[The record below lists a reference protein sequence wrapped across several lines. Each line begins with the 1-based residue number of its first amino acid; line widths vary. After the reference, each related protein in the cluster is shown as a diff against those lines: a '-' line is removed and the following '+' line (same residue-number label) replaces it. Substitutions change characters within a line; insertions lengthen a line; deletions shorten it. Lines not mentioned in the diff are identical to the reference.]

1 VCYAIIKYA
10 KESRYQESCSI
21 YSAGDGV
28 EGRTMTALRD
38 LHRDDKPREK
48 LLNKGVSAL
57 KNDELLAILLGS
69 GIQGKDVR
77 KLSREIVQIMDDD
90 FDALSLKKLCDIH
103 GLGQAKASQIL
114 ASIELSKRYLV
125 KSNTRITSA
134 QEVYET
140 LRPFSA
146 KSQEYFLSITLD
158 GASHIINTRT
168 VFIGTLNQS
177 LVHPREVFA
186 DAIAD
191 RAAGIIIAHN
201 HPSGT
206 LEASRADI
214 AITQRLKEV
223 SKLVGIE
230 LLDHVI
236 LAKSGFYSF
245 SDEGLL

>member
-1 VCYAIIKYA
+1 
-10 KESRYQESCSI
+10 
-21 YSAGDGV
+21 
-28 EGRTMTALRD
+28 MTALRD
-38 LHRDDKPREK
+38 LHKYDKPREK
-48 LLNKGVSAL
+48 LVAKGVEAL
-57 KNDELLAILLGS
+57 KNEELLAILLGS

-77 KLSREIVQIMDDD
+77 KLSKEIVSLMDRHFDHFAHFGKLSD
-90 FDALSLKKLCDIH
+90 RLTLDALCNIH
-103 GLGQAKASQIL
+103 GLGIAKASQIL
-114 ASIELSKRYLV
+114 ASIELSKRYLIR
-125 KSNTRITSA
+125 SNKRITDA
-134 QEVYET
+134 KDVYDE
-140 LRPFSA
+140 LKSFSS
-146 KSQEYFLSITLD
+146 KSQEHFLTITLD

-206 LEASRADI
+206 LEASRADVQ
-214 AITQRLKEV
+214 ITQRLKEV

-236 LAKSGFYSF
+236 LSKHGYYSF

>member
-1 VCYAIIKYA
+1 MKSIK
-10 KESRYQESCSI
+10 Q
-21 YSAGDGV
+21 
-28 EGRTMTALRD
+28 
-38 LHRDDKPREK
+38 LHKDDKPREK
-48 LLNKGVSAL
+48 LVAKGVQAL

-69 GIQGKDVR
+69 GVQGKDVR
-77 KLSREIVQIMDDD
+77 KLAKEIVTMMDKG
-90 FDALSLKKLCDIH
+90 FENLTLKKLCDIH
-103 GLGQAKASQIL
+103 GLGVAKASQIL
-114 ASIELSKRYLV
+114 ASIELSKRYLIRTN
-125 KSNTRITSA
+125 KRITSA
-134 QEVYET
+134 SEVYEE
-140 LRPFSA
+140 LKVFSN
-146 KSQEYFLSITLD
+146 KNQEHFLTITLD

-177 LVHPREVFA
+177 MVHPREVFA

-214 AITQRLKEV
+214 SITQRLKEV

-236 LAKSGFYSF
+236 LSKHGFYSF

>member
-1 VCYAIIKYA
+1 MKTIK
-10 KESRYQESCSI
+10 E
-21 YSAGDGV
+21 
-28 EGRTMTALRD
+28 
-38 LHRDDKPREK
+38 LHKDEMPREK
-48 LLNKGVSAL
+48 LLHKGVQVL
-57 KNDELLAILLGS
+57 KNEELLSVLLGS

-77 KLSREIVQIMDDD
+77 KLSREIVLLLEDD
-90 FDALSLKKLCDIH
+90 FEGLSLEKLCNIH
-103 GLGQAKASQIL
+103 GLGIAKASQIL
-114 ASIELSKRYLV
+114 ASIELSKRYLIRT
-125 KSNTRITSA
+125 NRRITSA
-134 QEVYET
+134 KEVYEE
-140 LRPFSA
+140 LSVFSV
-146 KSQEYFLSITLD
+146 KNREHFLTITLD

-177 LVHPREVFA
+177 IVHPREIFS

-206 LEASRADI
+206 LAASRADMQ
-214 AITQRLKEV
+214 ITARLKEV

-236 LAKSGFYSF
+236 LAKDGYYSF

>member
-1 VCYAIIKYA
+1 
-10 KESRYQESCSI
+10 
-21 YSAGDGV
+21 
-28 EGRTMTALRD
+28 MTALRD
-38 LHRDDKPREK
+38 LHKDDKPREK
-48 LLNKGVSAL
+48 LVAKGVEAL
-57 KNDELLAILLGS
+57 KNEELLAILLGS
-69 GIQGKDVR
+69 GVQGKDVR
-77 KLSREIVQIMDDD
+77 KLAKEIVVLMDEG
-90 FDALSLKKLCDIH
+90 FDRLSLQALCDIH
-103 GLGQAKASQIL
+103 GLGVAKASQIL
-114 ASIELSKRYLV
+114 ASIELSKRYLIR
-125 KSNTRITSA
+125 SNKRITSA
-134 QEVYET
+134 EDVYEE
-140 LRPFSA
+140 LKSFST
-146 KSQEYFLSITLD
+146 KSQEHFLTITLD

-206 LEASRADI
+206 LEASRADVQ
-214 AITQRLKEV
+214 ITQRLKEV

-236 LAKSGFYSF
+236 LAKGGFYSF

>member
-1 VCYAIIKYA
+1 
-10 KESRYQESCSI
+10 
-21 YSAGDGV
+21 
-28 EGRTMTALRD
+28 MTALRD
-38 LHRDDKPREK
+38 LHKDDKPREK
-48 LLNKGVSAL
+48 LLNKGVEAL

-69 GIQGKDVR
+69 GVQGKDVR
-77 KLSREIVQIMDDD
+77 KLAKEIISLMDNG
-90 FDALSLKKLCDIH
+90 FDELTLNKLCDIH
-103 GLGQAKASQIL
+103 GLGLAKASQIL
-114 ASIELSKRYLV
+114 ASIELSKRYLIR
-125 KSNTRITSA
+125 SNKRITSA
-134 QEVYET
+134 QEVYDE
-140 LRPFSA
+140 LKSFST
-146 KSQEYFLSITLD
+146 KSQEHFLTITLD

-236 LAKSGFYSF
+236 LSRHGFYSF

>member
-1 VCYAIIKYA
+1 
-10 KESRYQESCSI
+10 
-21 YSAGDGV
+21 
-28 EGRTMTALRD
+28 MTALRD
-38 LHRDDKPREK
+38 LHKDDKPREK
-48 LLNKGVSAL
+48 LVAKGVQAL

-69 GIQGKDVR
+69 GVQGKDVR
-77 KLSREIVQIMDDD
+77 KLAKEIVAMMDEG
-90 FDALSLKKLCDIH
+90 FDKLTLKKLCEIH
-103 GLGQAKASQIL
+103 GLGLAKASQIL
-114 ASIELSKRYLV
+114 ASIELSKRYLIR
-125 KSNTRITSA
+125 SNKRITSA
-134 QEVYET
+134 EEVYEE
-140 LRPFSA
+140 LKAFSS
-146 KSQEYFLSITLD
+146 KSQEHFLTITLD
-158 GASHIINTRT
+158 GASHIISTRT

-214 AITQRLKEV
+214 QITQRLKEV

-236 LAKSGFYSF
+236 LSKHGFYSF

>member
-1 VCYAIIKYA
+1 
-10 KESRYQESCSI
+10 
-21 YSAGDGV
+21 
-28 EGRTMTALRD
+28 MTALKD
-38 LHRDDKPREK
+38 LHKDDKPREK
-48 LLNKGVSAL
+48 LLNKGVEAL

-69 GIQGKDVR
+69 GVQGKDVR
-77 KLSREIVQIMDDD
+77 KLSKEIITIMDRDHENMT
-90 FDALSLKKLCDIH
+90 LEKLCDIH
-103 GLGQAKASQIL
+103 GLGIAKASQIL
-114 ASIELSKRYLV
+114 ASLELSKRYLIRT
-125 KSNTRITSA
+125 NRRITDA
-134 QEVYET
+134 KDVYEE
-140 LRPFSA
+140 LHKYANRQ
-146 KSQEYFLSITLD
+146 QEHFLTITLD

-206 LEASRADI
+206 LEASRADV
-214 AITQRLKEV
+214 AITQRLMEV

-236 LAKSGFYSF
+236 LSKQGYFSF

>member
-1 VCYAIIKYA
+1 
-10 KESRYQESCSI
+10 
-21 YSAGDGV
+21 
-28 EGRTMTALRD
+28 MTALRD
-38 LHRDDKPREK
+38 LHKDDKPREK
-48 LLNKGVSAL
+48 LVAKGVQAL

-69 GIQGKDVR
+69 GVQGKDVR
-77 KLSREIVQIMDDD
+77 KLAKEIVVMMDEG
-90 FDALSLKKLCDIH
+90 FDKLTLKKLCEIH
-103 GLGQAKASQIL
+103 GLGVAKASQIL
-114 ASIELSKRYLV
+114 ASVELSKRYLIR
-125 KSNTRITSA
+125 SNKRITSA
-134 QEVYET
+134 AEVYEE
-140 LRPFSA
+140 LKAFSS
-146 KSQEYFLSITLD
+146 KSQEHFLTITLD

-177 LVHPREVFA
+177 LVHPREVFS

-236 LAKSGFYSF
+236 LAKGGFYSF

>member
-1 VCYAIIKYA
+1 
-10 KESRYQESCSI
+10 
-21 YSAGDGV
+21 
-28 EGRTMTALRD
+28 MTSMKAL
-38 LHRDDKPREK
+38 HKHDKPREK
-48 LLNKGVSAL
+48 LAKKGAEAL

-77 KLSREIVQIMDDD
+77 KLAKEIVSMMDSD
-90 FDALSLKKLCDIH
+90 FDNLTLDKLCDIH
-103 GLGQAKASQIL
+103 GLGLAKASQLL

-125 KSNTRITSA
+125 KSNKRITSA
-134 QEVYET
+134 QDVYDELKT
-140 LRPFSA
+140 FSS
-146 KSQEYFLSITLD
+146 KTQEHFLTITLD

-214 AITQRLKEV
+214 QITQRLKEV

-236 LAKSGFYSF
+236 LAKGGFYSF

>member
-1 VCYAIIKYA
+1 
-10 KESRYQESCSI
+10 
-21 YSAGDGV
+21 
-28 EGRTMTALRD
+28 MTALRD
-38 LHRDDKPREK
+38 LHKDDKPREK
-48 LLNKGVSAL
+48 LLNKGVKAL

-69 GIQGKDVR
+69 GVQGKDVR
-77 KLSREIVQIMDDD
+77 KLAKEIIGLMDSD
-90 FDALSLKKLCDIH
+90 FDKLSLKALCDIH
-103 GLGQAKASQIL
+103 GLGLAKASQIL
-114 ASIELSKRYLV
+114 ASIELSKRYLI
-125 KSNTRITSA
+125 KSNKRITSA
-134 QEVYET
+134 EEVYQE
-140 LRPFSA
+140 LKAFSS
-146 KSQEYFLSITLD
+146 KSQEHFLTITLD

-206 LEASRADI
+206 LEASRADMQ
-214 AITQRLKEV
+214 ITQRLKEV

-236 LAKSGFYSF
+236 LAKGGWYSF

>member
-1 VCYAIIKYA
+1 
-10 KESRYQESCSI
+10 
-21 YSAGDGV
+21 
-28 EGRTMTALRD
+28 MTALRD
-38 LHRDDKPREK
+38 LHKDDKPREK
-48 LLNKGVSAL
+48 LLNKGVEAL
-57 KNDELLAILLGS
+57 KNEELLAILLGS
-69 GIQGKDVR
+69 GVQGKDVR
-77 KLSREIVQIMDDD
+77 KLAREIILLMDND
-90 FDALSLKKLCDIH
+90 FDKLSLQALCDIH

-114 ASIELSKRYLV
+114 ASIELSKRYLI
-125 KSNTRITSA
+125 KSNKRITSA
-134 QEVYET
+134 QEVYEELKSFT
-140 LRPFSA
+140 T
-146 KSQEYFLSITLD
+146 KSQEHFLTITLD
-158 GASHIINTRT
+158 GASHIINIRT

-206 LEASRADI
+206 LEASRADMEV
-214 AITQRLKEV
+214 TRRLKEV

-236 LAKSGFYSF
+236 LAKGGFYSF